1 MNQSFKEFWRKFH
14 LAEGLLEKE
23 QSDLRWVYSSW
34 SSDKDQRA
42 FSPNKKNEKWIYIFI
57 GPMSQLDCKVLTKG
71 YLNQFFCSKTLRL
84 VGATIEN
91 ENIVHISY
99 N

>member
-1 MNQSFKEFWRKFH
+1 
-14 LAEGLLEKE
+14 
-23 QSDLRWVYSSW
+23 
-34 SSDKDQRA
+34 
-42 FSPNKKNEKWIYIFI
+42 
-57 GPMSQLDCKVLTKG
+57 MSQLDCKVLTKG